1 MDKQTGMSV
10 LLPHPVVTIGII
22 KEIDV
27 LGIEPGEPDEGFA
40 GGVDFLD
47 QSDGLGG
54 LGGLDGIWI
63 FGERGF
69 VDAFDDVID
78 PFEFLRLLSEFAP
91 VAAGRPRI
99 HLLNQLV
106 RRDPHFL
113 CNGSAKANPPTLAF
127 LMKFALLGE
136 VELGH
141 DHRADLVVKDDSIRI
156 SVRFLSECGDGGGG
170 HGRGERF
177 HNDVDRRIAR
187 FHGFENP
194 ITCHDGA
201 AGRGVDDDKNG

>member
-27 LGIEPGEPDEGFA
+27 LGIEPGEPDEGLA

-78 PFEFLRLLSEFAP
+78 PFEFLGLLSEFAP
-91 VAAGRPRI
+91 IAAGRPRI

-127 LMKFALLGE
+127 LMEFALLRTQTA
-136 VELGH
+136 L
-141 DHRADLVVKDDSIRI
+141 DLQQGRH
-156 SVRFLSECGDGGGG
+156 GDYCLIMANQPFNLDWS
-170 HGRGERF
+170 HSS
-177 HNDVDRRIAR
+177 ASL
-187 FHGFENP
+187 
-194 ITCHDGA
+194 
-201 AGRGVDDDKNG
+201 